1 MEEDGLGFDFKWNK
15 GFSDC
20 LIEYMQLDPIFRGPH
35 HAELIFSMV
44 YNYSENFMLALDFEQ
59 GSGPEED
66 EACQSEGDVWIYD
79 AAPGQ
84 EAVRDGM

>member
-1 MEEDGLGFDFKWNK
+1 MAGGWRALLIAQDSSQWPMVTAPVEEDGLGFDFKWNK

-44 YNYSENFMLALDFEQ
+44 YNYSENFMLA
-59 GSGPEED
+59 S
-66 EACQSEGDVWIYD
+66 
-79 AAPGQ
+79 
-84 EAVRDGM
+84 